1 MTLSLRPTDYSSRW
15 KILVQIILKLIN
27 KNRCIWKIKPVK
39 IDKKYYEWIPA
50 RVATTTNYSRVLK
63 LASCPSGV
71 SNQQEIAEIFQTTPR
86 TIHWWQQEG
95 LPTLVQAHGGNQY
108 GLHEVLDWVIRRR
121 FGNKLVFEKKR
132 LTKAQADK
140 TKVQICLLQLQLL
153 NSVEV
158 ASTRSTIC
166 NELREKVET
175 TLQRITLALLQQRHL
190 VDVEEIL
197 KTCWMSHWLHL
208 RRLKWW
214 C

>member
-1 MTLSLRPTDYSSRW
+1 M
-15 KILVQIILKLIN
+15 
-27 KNRCIWKIKPVK
+27 
-39 IDKKYYEWIPA
+39 
-50 RVATTTNYSRVLK
+50 
-63 LASCPSGV
+63 
-71 SNQQEIAEIFQTTPR
+71 
-86 TIHWWQQEG
+86 
-95 LPTLVQAHGGNQY
+95 VQAHGGNQY

-175 TLQRITLALLQQRHL
+175 TLQRITLALLQQWHL

-197 KTCWMSHWLHL
+197 KTC
-208 RRLKWW
+208 
-214 C
+214 

>member
-1 MTLSLRPTDYSSRW
+1 M
-15 KILVQIILKLIN
+15 
-27 KNRCIWKIKPVK
+27 
-39 IDKKYYEWIPA
+39 
-50 RVATTTNYSRVLK
+50 
-63 LASCPSGV
+63 
-71 SNQQEIAEIFQTTPR
+71 
-86 TIHWWQQEG
+86 
-95 LPTLVQAHGGNQY
+95 VQAHGGNQY

-197 KTCWMSHWLHL
+197 KTC
-208 RRLKWW
+208 
-214 C
+214 